1 MREGGL
7 SIHDALQLF
16 HLIVFYQ
23 NLKVGTK
30 LYLHIYILYISYILK
45 VMYKYNLKGDG
56 YVVKKK

>member
-7 SIHDALQLF
+7 SIHDALYLF

-30 LYLHIYILYISYILK
+30 FYLHVYILDIYLIY
-45 VMYKYNLKGDG
+45 
-56 YVVKKK
+56 